1 MDNISVHILRT
12 TLDIVK
18 IWGNFPGCPV
28 VKAVLPVQGI
38 TGSIPGQGTKI
49 PHALW
54 CGPPNFFFLLQLS
67 NIVSKIQEKKENV
80 S

>member
-1 MDNISVHILRT
+1 MRT
-12 TLDIVK
+12 TSDIVK

-28 VKAVLPVQGI
+28 VKTALPVQGVAC
-38 TGSIPGQGTKI
+38 SIPGQGIKI

-54 CGPPNFFFLLQLS
+54 YGQKKKKFFFFASAVKYYLE
-67 NIVSKIQEKKENV
+67 IEEKKENV